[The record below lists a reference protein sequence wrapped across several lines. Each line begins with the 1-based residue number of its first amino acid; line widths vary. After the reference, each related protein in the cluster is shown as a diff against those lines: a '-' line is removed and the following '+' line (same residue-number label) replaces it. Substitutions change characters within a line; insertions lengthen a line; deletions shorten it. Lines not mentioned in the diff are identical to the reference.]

1 MHNCSFV
8 VDTEDDTSAPEGLI
22 CVGVGRVVVVGLI
35 PQALAGDAHSLLHH
49 LANNALHNNFVT
61 GDAQLLRLVF
71 DLDDDG
77 LGLLLVLLLV
87 ELLSFKFVPD
97 AALNDRL
104 HLCRVEALVLTRLHP
119 VSGEVRH
126 TLVSEVH
133 DFVVGS
139 ISILNY

>member
-22 CVGVGRVVVVGLI
+22 CVGVRRVVVVGLI

-49 LANNALHNNFVT
+49 LADNALHNNFVT
-61 GDAQLLRLVF
+61 GDAQLLRLVL

-87 ELLSFKFVPD
+87 ELLTFQLVPN
-97 AALNDRL
+97 AALNDGL
-104 HLCRVEALVLTRLHP
+104 DLGGVEALVLAGLHP
-119 VSGEVRH
+119 VGGQVRH
-126 TLVSEVH
+126 ALVSKVH
-133 DFVVGS
+133 DF
-139 ISILNY
+139 